1 MPPTRRSKI
10 QTFPVFGTGYC
21 LVSLTSFLH
30 SKGGVVKIALGG
42 ALFSMGQYVTSPEDA
57 LRFAEQMQA
66 DDDVMR

>member
-1 MPPTRRSKI
+1 MKYFRISQI
-10 QTFPVFGTGYC
+10 LIFGPSFDGL